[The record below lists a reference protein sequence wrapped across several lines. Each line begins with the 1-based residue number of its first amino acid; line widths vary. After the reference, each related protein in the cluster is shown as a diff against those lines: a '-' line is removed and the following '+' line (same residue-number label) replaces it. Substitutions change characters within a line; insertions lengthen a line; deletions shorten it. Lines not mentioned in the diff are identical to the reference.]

1 MLTKK
6 QIENYAD
13 VMMWGL
19 KTARTNKFKKGDIVV
34 VNFDPLAV
42 KLAEA
47 IHVRIMDAGMH
58 PVMKALSTEVIEYNF
73 YDKANNKQ
81 LVFIAPWME
90 KYAEAVNGSIYL
102 NAPQSLTHLKNVDP
116 KKIGKSAVSF
126 KPIRDII
133 EARDEEGL
141 FGWTLCTFPTE
152 ELAKQ
157 AGLTLR
163 QYSNQ
168 IAKACYLNEPNAV
181 AKWNS
186 LFREAKTVKRWL
198 NKTIDDVKFYWVES
212 ANMDVHITPGEK
224 RQWIGVSGH
233 NIPSF
238 ELFISPDWR
247 GTEGTYYANQPS
259 FRSGNYVE
267 SVVLHFEKGK
277 VKSMCAS
284 KGEDY
289 LYDTLNMDEGA
300 CQIGEF
306 SLTDKRFS
314 KINKFMADTL
324 FDENFGGKQGNCH
337 IAVGDSYSDTYNGDP
352 SELTKELKKDLGFN
366 YSALHWDLVNT
377 EKKLVTAHLKNG
389 KTKVI
394 YENGMFA
401 Y

>member
-19 KTARTNKFKKGDIVV
+19 TTARTGKFKKGDIIVV
-34 VNFDPLAV
+34 TFDSLAT

-47 IHVRIMDAGMH
+47 IHIRIMDTGMH
-58 PVMKALSTEVIEYNF
+58 PVMKHLSSEIVEYNF
-73 YDKANNKQ
+73 YNKANNKQ
-81 LVFIAPWME
+81 LVFVAPWLE
-90 KYAEAVNGSIYL
+90 KYAEALNGSIYL
-102 NAPQSLTHLKNVDP
+102 NAPQSLTHLKDIDP
-116 KKIGKSAVSF
+116 KKIGKSAVASR
-126 KPIRDII
+126 PIRDIMDV
-133 EARDEEGL
+133 RDEKGL
-141 FGWTLCTFPTE
+141 FGWTLCVFPTE

-157 AGLTLR
+157 AGLTLK
-163 QYSNQ
+163 QYENQ
-168 IAKACYLNEPNAV
+168 IIKACYLNEPDPV
-181 AKWNS
+181 AKWNA

-198 NKTIDDVKFYWVES
+198 NKTIDDVKYYWVES
-212 ANMDVHITPGEK
+212 PNMDIHITPGEK

-267 SVVLHFEKGK
+267 KVTLHFKKGR
-277 VKSMCAS
+277 VKSMSAD

-289 LYDTLNMDEGA
+289 LYSTLNMDKGA

-314 KINKFMADTL
+314 KINKFMASTL

-337 IAVGDSYSDTYNGDP
+337 IAVGNSYSDTYSGDP
-352 SELTKELKKDLGFN
+352 SELTKELKKELGFN